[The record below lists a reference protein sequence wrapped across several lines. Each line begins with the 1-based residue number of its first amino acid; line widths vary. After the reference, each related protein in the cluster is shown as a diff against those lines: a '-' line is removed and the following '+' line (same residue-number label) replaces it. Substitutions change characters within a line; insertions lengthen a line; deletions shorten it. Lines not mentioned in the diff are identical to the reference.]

1 MMKLPTSCVEKIM
14 SRIDRIAVKQLQH
27 IIESQG
33 RDIDCTWDGK
43 WLRAVYVGYYGYDM
57 KVNVPV
63 GMIRKLGNEYVER
76 LTDFR
81 YTTLDA
87 MSPHV
92 FNTLNERNNQTLV
105 FVANEN
111 TKKCKLMD
119 IGSLEYIINEIS
131 EYVIGHALRSV
142 SDELT
147 VGERELKKAPRV
159 VVPDELLRPY
169 EGKYKVVEVPAEDQT
184 LTINT
189 LRACA
194 GQLHL
199 QTRARLSQLQEQL
212 RAGVELNRQALFARE
227 IDANEWDVNYLGAN
241 EWDANYVYAEDVLYR
256 NGWDEH

>member
-1 MMKLPTSCVEKIM
+1 MKLPTSCVEKIM
-14 SRIDRIAVKQLQH
+14 SKIDRVAIKQLQH

-33 RDIDCTWDGK
+33 RNIDCTWDGE

-63 GMIRKLGNEYVER
+63 GMIRKLSNGCVER
-76 LTDFR
+76 LIDFR

-119 IGSLEYIINEIS
+119 IGSLEYIINELS
-131 EYVIGHALRSV
+131 EYVIGYALRSV
-142 SDELT
+142 SDELAT
-147 VGERELKKAPRV
+147 EERKLKKAPRV

-169 EGKYKVVEVPAEDQT
+169 EGEYKFVEVPAEDQT
-184 LTINT
+184 LMINT
-189 LRACA
+189 LRTCA
-194 GQLHL
+194 EQLHL
-199 QTRARLSQLQEQL
+199 QTRLSQLQEQI
-212 RAGVELNRQALFARE
+212 RAGLELNRQAIFASE
-227 IDANEWDVNYLGAN
+227 VDANEWDVNYLGAN
-241 EWDANYVYAEDVLYR
+241 EWGANYVLT

>member
-1 MMKLPTSCVEKIM
+1 MKPPTSCVEKIM
-14 SRIDRIAVKQLQH
+14 SKVDRIAVKQLQH

-33 RDIDCTWDGK
+33 REIDCTWDGK

-57 KVNVPV
+57 KVNAPV

-76 LTDFR
+76 LTDLR

-111 TKKCKLMD
+111 TKKCRLMD
-119 IGSLEYIINEIS
+119 IDSLRYIIRELS
-131 EYVIGHALRSV
+131 EYVIGYALRSV
-142 SDELT
+142 GDELKLKDT
-147 VGERELKKAPRV
+147 ALKKTPRI

-169 EGKYKVVEVPAEDQT
+169 EGEYKFVEVPAEDQA
-184 LTINT
+184 LMINT
-189 LRACA
+189 IRTCA

-199 QTRARLSQLQEQL
+199 QTRLSQFQEQL
-212 RAGVELNRQALFARE
+212 NERLRDGIKLNTQRLFARE
-227 IDANEWDVNYLGAN
+227 VGANEWDVNYLGAN
-241 EWDANYVYAEDVLYR
+241 EWDSNYVYTEATLCG
-256 NGWDEH
+256 NNWD